1 MSIPTPRLLLRSF
14 SASSN
19 VCRTCQRGL
28 AMSSRL
34 QSGHNKWST
43 IKHDKAKKDAQMTKQ
58 RSSNSHAISLAVKL
72 GGPDPNLNPRLAL
85 AIQSAKKASIP
96 KNIIEQ
102 AIQRG
107 QGVSASGAALEPVT
121 LEAMMPGSVAVM
133 IDCEAESRNRTL
145 NDMRNVIKKGGG
157 STSSVS
163 FMFTRKGRIEYKAKE
178 GVDSEQV
185 LEAALEAGALDVED
199 GEDGTAVIF
208 AEPSETKAV
217 AEKVA
222 QAIGLEIDQMDIL
235 WVPNEDTMVALSKD
249 LEAEELGKFVDHL
262 KEVAP
267 VLGVQAVYWNCT
279 QGGVSDAAWED
290 LMDKVKDFQ

>member
-14 SASSN
+14 GFGSH
-19 VCRTCQRGL
+19 VCRACQRGL
-28 AMSSRL
+28 ATSARL

-58 RSSNSHAISLAVKL
+58 RSSTSHAISLAVKL

-85 AIQSAKKASIP
+85 AIQVAKKASIP

-102 AIQRG
+102 AVRRG
-107 QGVSASGAALEPVT
+107 QGVSATGAALEPVT
-121 LEAMMPGSVAVM
+121 LEAMLPGSVAVM

-145 NDMRNVIKKGGG
+145 ADLRLVVKRAGGNA
-157 STSSVS
+157 SSVS

-178 GVDSEQV
+178 GVDSEQI

-199 GEDGTAVIF
+199 GEDGATVVF

-222 QAIGLEIDQMDIL
+222 QAVGLEIDQMDIL
-235 WVPNEDTMVALSKD
+235 WVPNEDTQVALSTD
-249 LEAEELGKFVDHL
+249 EEAEELTKFVDQL

-267 VLGVQAVYWNCT
+267 VLGVQAVYWNCK
-279 QGGVSDAAWED
+279 QGGVSDAAWEE
-290 LMDKVKDFQ
+290 LVEKVEDF